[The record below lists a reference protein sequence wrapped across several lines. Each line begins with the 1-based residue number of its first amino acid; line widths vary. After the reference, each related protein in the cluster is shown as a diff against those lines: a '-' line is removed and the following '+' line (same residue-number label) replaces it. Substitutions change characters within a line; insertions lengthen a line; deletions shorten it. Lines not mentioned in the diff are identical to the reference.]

1 MDGFDL
7 NVASMVTKEH
17 SSIQVITAL
26 QKDAG

>member
-7 NVASMVTKEH
+7 HVASMVTKEH